1 MFIKSTILT
10 YDPVRSDTTKKTIA
24 LVKFIAMQYRR
35 ISKRKILPAYRIL
48 DHFRHIFRE
57 SGLTLA
63 DIAKSRIDQV
73 RR

>member
-24 LVKFIAMQYRR
+24 LK
-35 ISKRKILPAYRIL
+35 ISHLKKILPAYRIL
-48 DHFRHIFRE
+48 NHFRHIFRE

>member
-24 LVKFIAMQYRR
+24 LVKFIAMQYRWT
-35 ISKRKILPAYRIL
+35 SKRKILLAYRIL
-48 DHFRHIFRE
+48 DHFRHISRE